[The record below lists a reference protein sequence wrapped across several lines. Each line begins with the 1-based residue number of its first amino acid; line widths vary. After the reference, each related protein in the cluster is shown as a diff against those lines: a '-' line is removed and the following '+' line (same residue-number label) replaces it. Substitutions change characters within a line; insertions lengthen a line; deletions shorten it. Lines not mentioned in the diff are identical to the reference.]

1 MTMTG
6 KPCFQFNW
14 RGHSLDM
21 GQTTR
26 IMGIVNITP
35 DSFSDGGKFIDPDT
49 AISHAEKMVEEG
61 ADIVDIGGESTR
73 PFSDPVPEEEE
84 IKRVIPVIS
93 ALAKHVSVPISI
105 DTTKARVARKALD
118 AGASIINDISALRQ
132 DPDMAMVV
140 AESKVPVILMHM
152 LGTPKNMQKSPVYQN
167 VVGEIRIFLK
177 KAIQSAIEKGIDGS
191 RIIID
196 PGIGFGKTFDHNF
209 QLLKHIHE
217 FLDLKVPVLVGPSRK
232 AFIRNKLSEIEN
244 KAALPD
250 SLLVETGTQAAVAA
264 CGLSGVHIVR
274 CHNVAN
280 TRATLKIIDEI
291 RNASPG

>member
-1 MTMTG
+1 MTG

-14 RGHSLDM
+14 AGHFLDM

-26 IMGIVNITP
+26 IMGVVNITP
-35 DSFSDGGKFIDPDT
+35 DSFSDGGRFIDPQ
-49 AISHAEKMVEEG
+49 AALSHAEKMVEEG

-84 IKRVIPVIS
+84 IKRVVPVIS
-93 ALAKHVSVPISI
+93 ALAKQVSVPISI

-132 DPDMAMVV
+132 DPDMAKVV

-152 LGTPKNMQKSPVYQN
+152 LGTPKNMQKSPTYQN
-167 VVGEIRIFLK
+167 VVGEIRTFLNN
-177 KAIQSAIEKGIDGS
+177 AIQSAMDKGIDGS
-191 RIIID
+191 KIIID
-196 PGIGFGKTFDHNF
+196 PGIGFGKTVDHNF
-209 QLLKHIHE
+209 LLLKHIHE
-217 FLDLKVPVLVGPSRK
+217 FLDLNVPVLVGPSRK
-232 AFIRNKLSEIEN
+232 AFIRNKLGEIEN
-244 KAALPD
+244 KAPLPD

-264 CGLSGVHIVR
+264 CGLSGIHIVR

-291 RNASPG
+291 RNASHG

>member
-1 MTMTG
+1 MTG
-6 KPCFQFNW
+6 KPYFQFNW
-14 RGHSLDM
+14 GGHALDM

-73 PFSDPVPEEEE
+73 PFSDPVSEEEE

-93 ALAKHVSVPISI
+93 ALAKQISVPISI

-167 VVGEIRIFLK
+167 VVGEIRTFLSN
-177 KAIQSAIEKGIDGS
+177 AIQSAMDKGIDSS

-196 PGIGFGKTFDHNF
+196 PGIGFGKTFEHNF

-244 KAALPD
+244 KAPHPD
-250 SLLVETGTQAAVAA
+250 SLSVETGTQAAVAA

-280 TRATLKIIDEI
+280 TCATLKIIDEI
-291 RNASPG
+291 RNASTG

>member
-1 MTMTG
+1 MSG
-6 KPCFQFNW
+6 KPYFQLNW
-14 RGHSLDM
+14 GGHSLDM
-21 GQTTR
+21 GQTTL

-35 DSFSDGGKFIDPDT
+35 DSFSDGGRFIDPQT
-49 AISHAEKMVEEG
+49 ALSHAEKMVEEG

-84 IKRVIPVIS
+84 IKRVVPVIS
-93 ALAKHVSVPISI
+93 ALAKHVSIPISI

-132 DPDMAMVV
+132 DSGMAMVV

-152 LGTPKNMQKSPVYQN
+152 LGTPKNMQEAPLYQN
-167 VVGEIRIFLK
+167 VVGETRTFLK
-177 KAIQSAIEKGIDGS
+177 KTIQSAMDKGIDGS

-244 KAALPD
+244 KAPLPD
-250 SLLVETGTQAAVAA
+250 SLLVETGTQAAVAT

-291 RNASPG
+291 RNASLG